1 MRHAAAA
8 AWTTLAAVALLA
20 GCSTGPQGDAVVV
33 RSSNSTTWATSE
45 SMAAAAAAEAR
56 AQAARDAARAAA
68 AARPT
73 LPASAAEPRRALVET
88 GPGPVAPGTMAVA
101 AALPPRQA
109 EVERVVYFDFD
120 RTDIKDEYQ
129 GMLDRRARALLA
141 TPQAGIVVEGHADE
155 RGGREYNLALG
166 QKRAEAVVRAL
177 ALLGVPPERLEAVS
191 FGDTRPAVQGQG
203 EQAWSQNR
211 RAELKDR

>member
-1 MRHAAAA
+1 MRSAATALL
-8 AWTTLAAVALLA
+8 TLAAVAVLA

-68 AARPT
+68 ARST
-73 LPASAAEPRRALVET
+73 LPASAAEPRRAGVET
-88 GPGPVAPGTMAVA
+88 GPGPVAPGTVASA

-109 EVERVVYFDFD
+109 EIERIVYFDFD
-120 RTDIKDEYQ
+120 RTEIRDEYQ

-141 TPQAGIVVEGHADE
+141 APQAGVVVEGHADE

-177 ALLGVPPERLEAVS
+177 VLLGVPAERLEAVS
-191 FGDTRPAVQGQG
+191 FGDTRPAVQGPG